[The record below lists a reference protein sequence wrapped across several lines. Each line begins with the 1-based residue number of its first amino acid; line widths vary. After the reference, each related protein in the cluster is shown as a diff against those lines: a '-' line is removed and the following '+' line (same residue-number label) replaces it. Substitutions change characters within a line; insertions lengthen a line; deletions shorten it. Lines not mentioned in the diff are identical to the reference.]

1 MLSGRGDLNLETCVV
16 QDLEPLVVR
25 AKGGKGR
32 GREKGEQ
39 RQREEKQREE
49 RGQVERGSE
58 RSGCKMERERDQ
70 GDRSL
75 VTGGRGNARSRGNKQ
90 SESNTKRAAPEFPSH
105 YQGSLSPRLLHI

>member
-32 GREKGEQ
+32 GREEGEQ

-49 RGQVERGSE
+49 RGEVERGSE
-58 RSGCKMERERDQ
+58 RSGCKMERGEGEGPGGQ
-70 GDRSL
+70 
-75 VTGGRGNARSRGNKQ
+75 VTGHR
-90 SESNTKRAAPEFPSH
+90 RAWEC
-105 YQGSLSPRLLHI
+105 QVTRQ